1 MSERLDHAAPVSFTR
16 MGLYIGNRFTGVSLE
31 PDAVYPQMW
40 RIRRG
45 DQLSDT
51 VNLTR
56 AKEAAISWARPRG
69 LGGAET
75 VSWHTRE
82 KAAGAAPSTPK
93 DCPATPAAECI
104 QDEAAP

>member
-1 MSERLDHAAPVSFTR
+1 MSDHANPVSFTR

-45 DQLSDT
+45 DQWSDM
-51 VNLTR
+51 VNLMR

-75 VSWHTRE
+75 VSWHNRE
-82 KAAGAAPSTPK
+82 RRGRGGPHCAKGLPRYPSR
-93 DCPATPAAECI
+93 
-104 QDEAAP
+104 